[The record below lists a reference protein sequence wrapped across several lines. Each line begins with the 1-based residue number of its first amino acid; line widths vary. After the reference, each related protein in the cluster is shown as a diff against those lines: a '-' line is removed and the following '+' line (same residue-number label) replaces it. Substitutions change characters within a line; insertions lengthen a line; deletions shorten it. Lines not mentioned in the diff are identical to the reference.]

1 MELENIINY
10 VIMAVILL
18 FSIGLH
24 EYAHARS
31 ADKLGDPTPRLQW
44 RLTMNPLKHIS
55 LIGFFAIFF
64 IGFWR
69 GKPVQINPTYFK
81 KTFRDE
87 LITSLAGPVMNLL
100 LALIGGFFYFGY
112 GALAGIDINF
122 LYDYEAIDLVTLF
135 FGNFITLN
143 VTLAVFN
150 LLPIYPLDGYRL
162 IGLISKDIFYWIRK
176 NATVLTFLF
185 LIFMLTPAHIVI
197 IRPLA
202 YIIAKISGVISMIF
216 SLIFF

>member
-1 MELENIINY
+1 
-10 VIMAVILL
+10 
-18 FSIGLH
+18 
-24 EYAHARS
+24 
-31 ADKLGDPTPRLQW
+31 
-44 RLTMNPLKHIS
+44 
-55 LIGFFAIFF
+55 
-64 IGFWR
+64 
-69 GKPVQINPTYFK
+69 
-81 KTFRDE
+81 
-87 LITSLAGPVMNLL
+87 MNLL

-112 GALAGIDINF
+112 GALAGIDINL